1 MRAKTKTSNTG
12 KRAFDKTFFMDII
25 RSTLIAVIISLVGV
39 LALALTVKFSEIGDN
54 VILPI
59 NQVIKILSI
68 LFGAIFGIKAKES
81 GALKGLFI
89 GLLYTLVSVFVFLI
103 LNKTLSGS
111 SFNYVDFATGAA
123 AGLISGIIA
132 VNFKKKK

>member
-1 MRAKTKTSNTG
+1 MRAKTKTGNTG

-39 LALALTVKFSEIGDN
+39 LALALAVKFSEIGDN

-68 LFGAIFGIKAKES
+68 LFGAIFGIKTKES

-103 LNKTLSGS
+103 LNKTLSGA